1 MTEQELLQENEKL
14 KARLQKA
21 ITVFGEQKTNIQRLT
36 DERDSARNELAKV
49 NERVSELE
57 AASKDK
63 DENDTKFFEQLQE
76 IDDLSAAKKQ
86 LEENLNDVQTKLA
99 STAELLQNTTA
110 DLESV
115 TKHNE
120 DLEKNLKI
128 ICDIF
133 VDFGKTSKAAMQN
146 IAQCL
151 KDS

>member
-99 STAELLQNTTA
+99 STEELLQNTTA

>member
-21 ITVFGEQKTNIQRLT
+21 ITVFGEQKTNIHRLT

-99 STAELLQNTTA
+99 STEELLQNTTA